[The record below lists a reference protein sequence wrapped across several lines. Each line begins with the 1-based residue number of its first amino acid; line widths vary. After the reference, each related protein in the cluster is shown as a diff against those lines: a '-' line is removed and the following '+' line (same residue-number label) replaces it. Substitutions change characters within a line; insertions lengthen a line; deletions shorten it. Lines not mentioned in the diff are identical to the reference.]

1 MVADRVPLTIAS
13 NLLDYFRPRKRMP
26 GDDMSDREEP
36 DRPFN
41 ELAETAQQEV
51 PVRSYQGPLDFP
63 EVSSWLQQ
71 CQDNIER
78 GRDKHEYTK
87 LSPVFKEHEC
97 TRIDD
102 ILTCQWGR
110 SGLWQLRWVYPSLSG
125 WSIESS
131 SMPQPMLQWSNSRGK
146 LHSLMFF
153 HFVVITSAYTL

>member
-1 MVADRVPLTIAS
+1 
-13 NLLDYFRPRKRMP
+13 MP

-41 ELAETAQQEV
+41 ELAETAQQEE

-102 ILTCQWGR
+102 ITHMSVGEIRTLAAEMGV
-110 SGLWQLRWVYPSLSG
+110 SVSLGLVNRVFQYASADVAMVKLK
-125 WSIESS
+125 
-131 SMPQPMLQWSNSRGK
+131 GK
-146 LHSLMFF
+146 
-153 HFVVITSAYTL
+153 VA